1 MGIDY
6 YYLRASYPWPEQSYD
21 PTYPVKWTSQFYT
34 ISDVSQ
40 VLYLSNLA
48 VCDAIDSKETLFDF
62 SDSGNF
68 LPSANPYKQ
77 TEYARCSCIK
87 VSNHFSFLIMI
98 SVVFPSVLDI
108 CPCCSSSFS
117 RH

>member
-48 VCDAIDSKETLFDF
+48 LCNAIDSKETLYLIFQTLATFLLVPILTNRLNMHDALVSRFQITFLF
-62 SDSGNF
+62 S
-68 LPSANPYKQ
+68 
-77 TEYARCSCIK
+77 
-87 VSNHFSFLIMI
+87 
-98 SVVFPSVLDI
+98 
-108 CPCCSSSFS
+108 
-117 RH
+117 

>member
-48 VCDAIDSKETLFDF
+48 ACDAIDSKETLFDF
-62 SDSGNF
+62 QTLATF
-68 LPSANPYKQ
+68 LLVPILTNRLNMHDAL
-77 TEYARCSCIK
+77 
-87 VSNHFSFLIMI
+87 VSRFQITFLFS
-98 SVVFPSVLDI
+98 
-108 CPCCSSSFS
+108 
-117 RH
+117 